1 MGFIFRGTIL
11 NSYSTGSVVS
21 SSTHSGGL
29 VGRKGTA
36 STITDSFYDS
46 DTSGKSDTG
55 RGTGIIT
62 SHMKTKA
69 TFTDTSSAN
78 LTGSWDFYSTW
89 EIDSS
94 GTINNG
100 YPYLK

>member
-1 MGFIFRGTIL
+1 MGYTA
-11 NSYSTGSVVS
+11 S
-21 SSTHSGGL
+21 S
-29 VGRKGTA
+29 

-46 DTSGKSDTG
+46 DTSGQSDTG
-55 RGTGIIT
+55 KGKDKTT
-62 SHMKTKA
+62 SEMKA
-69 TFTDTSSAN
+69 LVTFTDTSSVD

-94 GTINNG
+94 GTINDG